1 VLGGQNITG
10 TTNDT
15 VYVPNL
21 NIVNIISAND
31 DTDAG
36 LSGLT
41 TGDVYQTSGVGA
53 SPLNVP
59 GILMIK
65 Q

>member
-1 VLGGQNITG
+1 MKT
-10 TTNDT
+10 DCA
-15 VYVPNL
+15 
-21 NIVNIISAND
+21 IIG
-31 DTDAG
+31 AG

-41 TGDVYQTSGVGA
+41 TGDVYQTSGAGA

>member
-1 VLGGQNITG
+1 LGGQNITG
-10 TTNDT
+10 STSDM
-15 VYVPNL
+15 VYIPNL

-31 DTDAG
+31 DSDAA

-41 TGDVYQTSGVGA
+41 TGDVYQTSGLGG
-53 SPLNVP
+53 SPLNVA